1 MEKKI
6 IVMDLKYWWN
16 DYIKYIDNRNEI
28 TTKIKSILPTITL
41 SDFEDYVVPYLESP
55 YNIEDQFNDQFYDYC
70 FLVSTNNEITDYFT
84 PPEYHELTCYAPI
97 TSFYVVD
104 VIFKNKYTNKIK
116 CLSQITNAKLFLY
129 FMSKTNQIDLI
140 DFVFCYKSISKNV
153 TILNYEMFTWMTH
166 QYISKYPQLLFS
178 LLEKCCERKF
188 NDRTLHLLEQYSDK
202 MKKHFGVRVFN
213 LKLVKLVL
221 NNNKPFILD
230 FTNYSD
236 ETKTIVKFI
245 NQTFFSK

>member
-1 MEKKI
+1 
-6 IVMDLKYWWN
+6 MDLIFWWN

-70 FLVSTNNEITDYFT
+70 FLVSTDDKITDYFT

-97 TSFYVVD
+97 TSPYVVD

-116 CLSQITNAKLFLY
+116 CLSQITDTSLFSY
-129 FMSKTNQIDLI
+129 FMNKTNQIDLI
-140 DFVFCYKSISKNV
+140 DFVFCYKSISRNV
-153 TILNYEMFTWMTH
+153 KILDNEMFKWITYKFM
-166 QYISKYPQLLFS
+166 SKYPQLLFG

-188 NDRTLHLLEQYSDK
+188 NDRILHLLDQYSEK
-202 MKKHFGVRVFN
+202 MKKHYGVRDFN
-213 LKLVKLVL
+213 LKLVKLAL
-221 NNNKPFILD
+221 KNNKLFILD

-236 ETKTIVKFI
+236 ETKTILNFI